1 MTFTVWCKNRLVT
14 LCLLFASLIAASL
27 PASAGNT
34 QSVTLSLKN
43 IPLAKAFR
51 EIQKQTGYSFLYSKE
66 DLEKTQSV
74 NLDVRSQNIESVLNL
89 CFHQQPLTYS
99 IVDKVVIIKRKSGNA
114 NEASPEED
122 LAPAAPPVTG
132 VVLGSDGSPI
142 PGTVV
147 QIKGTNKGTVTDADG
162 HFSLEAPIGAT
173 LVIRSVGFDSQEI
186 KVESAGP
193 LKITLKVNT
202 SILEEVI
209 VTAGGIKAKRREVGT
224 ATTVVNAE
232 TITAGKAVNVAGG
245 LQGKVAGLQINATN
259 GGVNP
264 NYRIVL
270 RGQRSLTGNNQAL
283 VVLDNVIVP
292 NEVLSNINPEDIDNL
307 TVLNGAG
314 AAALYGSQASNGALI
329 ITTKKGK
336 SGQTSIKV
344 SNTTTVESVAFFPK
358 LQYGFG
364 AGGSAYG
371 YDENGRPLFSNLENQ
386 SYGPAFDGTKKDLGV
401 PLEDGSQ
408 DSAMYS
414 ANKEHNNFWEK
425 GITNQTDFSLSNG
438 DDKSTFYLS
447 GQYATITGTTPKDK
461 FNRATL
467 RANGTRKIGEKVMAT
482 YAIGYTQ
489 KRNDITTQTSNMY
502 TQLLNMPQNV
512 DITKYKNWKTDK
524 FANPNGFYNPW
535 YQNPYFTLDNYRAKE
550 RKDYLTGNLELRYS
564 PTPWLDLTARQ
575 GISTRNQ
582 SLKGTVGA
590 FDYTTYAETTSGSK
604 SDIPASVGD
613 ASSYST
619 ELLTDAFAQAR
630 KEFGDISLN
639 VIAGG
644 QWRQD
649 EAKYIVIGANGLT
662 IPGLFNV
669 SNSTSNPSAAETNF
683 KARQMGFYGD
693 IRIGYKNFLF
703 LHGTGR
709 NDWVSTLAPENRSF
723 FYPSVDLSFI
733 ASDAIMALKDNK
745 TISYLKLRAGWAKV
759 GQVNL
764 GSSFDTDFGAY
775 YLQQTFSQAN
785 GYPYS
790 GVAGY
795 TVNNVL
801 ISPSLKPEM
810 TKGYEAG
817 FDLNLLDD
825 RITTALTWYN
835 TKTDNQTVSTTVSN
849 ATGYS
854 VYRVNSG
861 QTTSKGLEVTAHFTP
876 VRTANLDV
884 TVGGNYTYL
893 DNKVNNISADLPR
906 LSLATYS
913 NATGSYAVAG
923 QVFPVIM
930 GKDYRRD
937 PEGHVVVDRTTGT
950 PLLDDT
956 IKILGNATPRNR
968 LSLDL
973 SVRFKQFRFTAL
985 VEYRGGYMVYNNMGG
1000 ELDWSGTGYRTAA
1013 FNRDRFVFPNSV
1025 YEDPN
1030 KPGTYIKNTNITV
1043 VDGNGNSGFWTNE
1056 ENRGIASN
1064 YVTSGDFWKL
1074 REVSITYDLPASL
1087 LSKSRF
1093 IKAASI
1099 SLQGRNLFVWLAK
1112 SNYYTDPEYSDAG
1125 NDSNG
1130 IGLTGLG
1137 QTPPSRFYGATVS
1150 LTF

>member
-1 MTFTVWCKNRLVT
+1 MTFTVWCNNRLVT
-14 LCLLFASLIAASL
+14 LCLLFASLLAASL
-27 PASAGNT
+27 PASAGTT

-43 IPLAKAFR
+43 IPLAKAFK

-89 CFHQQPLTYS
+89 CFHQQPLTYN
-99 IVDKVVIIKRKSGNA
+99 IVDKVVIIKRKTGNA
-114 NEASPEED
+114 NEATPEEGI
-122 LAPAAPPVTG
+122 APVAPPVTG
-132 VVLGSDGSPI
+132 VVLGTDGSPI

-173 LVIRSVGFDSQEI
+173 LIIRSVGFDSQEV

-193 LKITLKVNT
+193 LKITLRVNT

-209 VTAGGIKAKRREVGT
+209 VTAGGIKAKRRELGT
-224 ATTVVNAE
+224 ATSVIKAE
-232 TITAGKAVNVAGG
+232 ALVTGKAVNIAGG
-245 LQGKVAGLQINATN
+245 LQGKVAGLQINATS
-259 GGVNP
+259 GGVDP
-264 NYRIVL
+264 NYRLIL

-292 NEVLSNINPEDIDNL
+292 NEVLGSLNPDDVEDL

-314 AAALYGSQASNGALI
+314 AAALYGSQASNGAI
-329 ITTKKGK
+329 IVTTKKGK
-336 SGQTSIKV
+336 KGATAVKV

-358 LQYGFG
+358 LQYAYG

-371 YDENGRPLFSNLENQ
+371 YDANGKPLFSNLENQ
-386 SYGPAFDGTKKDLGV
+386 SYGPAFDGSYVPLGE

-408 DSAMYS
+408 DSANYS
-414 ANKEHNNFWEK
+414 GNKEHNNFWEK
-425 GITNQTDFSLSNG
+425 GITNQTDFSVTSG

-461 FNRATL
+461 YNRTTL
-467 RANGTRKIGEKVMAT
+467 RANGTRKIGEKVLAT
-482 YAIGYTQ
+482 YSIGYTQ
-489 KRNDITTQTSNMY
+489 KRNDLTTQTASMY
-502 TQLLNMPQNV
+502 ANLLNMPQNV

-535 YQNPYFTLDNYRAKE
+535 YQNPYFTLDNYRSNE
-550 RKDYLTGNLELRYS
+550 RRDYLTGNVELKYS
-564 PTPWLDLTARQ
+564 PASWLDLTVRQ

-582 SLKGTVGA
+582 SAKAWVGA
-590 FDYTTYAETTSGSK
+590 FDYTTYAEETSNSK
-604 SDIPASVGD
+604 TDIKASVAD
-613 ASSYST
+613 ATAYTT
-619 ELLTDAFAQAR
+619 ELLSDAFAQMR
-630 KEFGDISLN
+630 KEFGDYSLN

-649 EAKYIVIGANGLT
+649 ESKFIGIGASGLT
-662 IPGLFNV
+662 IPDLYNV
-669 SNSTSNPSAAETNF
+669 SNSTSNPTATEANY

-693 IRIGYKNFLF
+693 VRIGYKNFLF

-709 NDWVSTLAPENRSF
+709 NDWVSILAPENRSF

-733 ASDAIMALKDNK
+733 ASDAISLLKESK
-745 TISYLKLRAGWAKV
+745 TVSYLKLRGGWAKV

-764 GSSFDTDFGAY
+764 GNINDFGAY
-775 YLQQTFSQAN
+775 YLQSTFSQAN
-785 GYPYS
+785 GYPYA

-795 TVNNVL
+795 TINNTLV
-801 ISPSLKPEM
+801 SASLKPEI
-810 TKGYEAG
+810 TKGYEFG
-817 FDLNLLDD
+817 FDLNLFDD

-835 TKTDNQTVSTTVSN
+835 TKTDNQTVNTTVSN

-861 QTTSKGLEVTAHFTP
+861 QTTSKGLELTAHFTP
-876 VRTANLDV
+876 IKTADLDV

-937 PEGHVVVDRTTGT
+937 PEGHVVVDRVTGT
-950 PLLDDT
+950 PFIDDT

-973 SVRFKQFRFTAL
+973 NIRYKQFRLTML

-1000 ELDWSGTGYRTAA
+1000 ELDWSGTGYRTTA

-1030 KPGTYIKNTNITV
+1030 KPGTYIKNTNITI

-1056 ENRGIASN
+1056 ENRGVASN
-1064 YVTSGDFWKL
+1064 YITSGDFWKL
-1074 REVSITYDLPASL
+1074 REISLSYDLPASL
-1087 LSKSRF
+1087 LGKSGF
-1093 IKAASI
+1093 IKAATI
-1099 SLQGRNLFVWLAK
+1099 SVQGRNLFVWLAK

-1125 NDSNG
+1125 NDNNG

>member
-1 MTFTVWCKNRLVT
+1 MTFTVRCKNRLVT

-224 ATTVVNAE
+224 ATSVIKAE
-232 TITAGKAVNVAGG
+232 ALVTGKAVNIAGG
-245 LQGKVAGLQINATN
+245 LQGKVAGLQINATS
-259 GGVNP
+259 GGVDP
-264 NYRIVL
+264 NYRLIL

-292 NEVLSNINPEDIDNL
+292 NEVLGSLNPDDVEDL

-314 AAALYGSQASNGALI
+314 AAALYGSQASNGAI
-329 ITTKKGK
+329 IVTTKKGK
-336 SGQTSIKV
+336 KGSTATKV

-358 LQYGFG
+358 LQYAFG

-371 YDENGRPLFSNLENQ
+371 FDANGKPLFSNLENQ
-386 SYGPAFDGTKKDLGV
+386 SYGPAFDGSYVPLGE

-408 DSAMYS
+408 DSASYS
-414 ANKEHNNFWEK
+414 GNKEHNNFWEK
-425 GITNQTDFSLSNG
+425 GITNQTDFSVTSG

-461 FNRATL
+461 YNRTTL
-467 RANGTRKIGEKVMAT
+467 RANGTRKIGEKVLAT
-482 YAIGYTQ
+482 YSIGYTQ
-489 KRNDITTQTSNMY
+489 KRNDLTTQTSSMY
-502 TQLLNMPQNV
+502 ANLLNMPQNV

-535 YQNPYFTLDNYRAKE
+535 YQNPYFTLDNYRSKE
-550 RKDYLTGNLELRYS
+550 RRDYLTGNVELKYS
-564 PTPWLDLTARQ
+564 PASWIDLTVRQ

-582 SLKGTVGA
+582 SAKAWVGA
-590 FDYTTYAETTSGSK
+590 FDYTTYAEETSNSK
-604 SDIPASVGD
+604 TDIKASVAD
-613 ASSYST
+613 ATAYTT
-619 ELLTDAFAQAR
+619 ELLSDAFTQVR
-630 KEFGDISLN
+630 KEFGDYSLN

-649 EAKYIVIGANGLT
+649 ESKFIGIGASGLT
-662 IPGLFNV
+662 IPDLYNV
-669 SNSTSNPSAAETNF
+669 SNSTSNPTANEANY

-693 IRIGYKNFLF
+693 VRIGYKNFLY

-709 NDWVSTLAPENRSF
+709 NDWVSILAPENRSF

-733 ASDAIMALKDNK
+733 ASDAISLLKQSK
-745 TISYLKLRAGWAKV
+745 TISYLKLRGGWAKV

-764 GSSFDTDFGAY
+764 GNINDFGAY
-775 YLQQTFSQAN
+775 YLQSTFSQAN
-785 GYPYS
+785 GYPYA

-795 TVNNVL
+795 TINNTLV
-801 ISPSLKPEM
+801 SASLKPEI
-810 TKGYEAG
+810 TKGYEFG
-817 FDLNLLDD
+817 FDLNLFDD

-835 TKTDNQTVSTTVSN
+835 TKTDNQTVNTTVSN

-861 QTTSKGLEVTAHFTP
+861 QTTSKGLELTAHFTP
-876 VRTANLDV
+876 VRTADLDV

-906 LSLATYS
+906 LSLSTYS

-937 PEGHVVVDRTTGT
+937 PEGHVVVDRVTGT
-950 PLLDDT
+950 PFIDDT

-973 SVRFKQFRFTAL
+973 NIRYKQFRFTML

-1000 ELDWSGTGYRTAA
+1000 ELDWSGTGYRTTA
-1013 FNRDRFVFPNSV
+1013 FNRERFVFPNSV

-1030 KPGTYIKNTNITV
+1030 KPGTYIKNTNVTI

-1056 ENRGIASN
+1056 ENRGVASN
-1064 YVTSGDFWKL
+1064 YITSGDFWKL
-1074 REVSITYDLPASL
+1074 REISLSYDLPASL
-1087 LSKSRF
+1087 LGKSGF
-1093 IKAASI
+1093 IKAATI
-1099 SLQGRNLFVWLAK
+1099 SVQGRNLFVWLAK